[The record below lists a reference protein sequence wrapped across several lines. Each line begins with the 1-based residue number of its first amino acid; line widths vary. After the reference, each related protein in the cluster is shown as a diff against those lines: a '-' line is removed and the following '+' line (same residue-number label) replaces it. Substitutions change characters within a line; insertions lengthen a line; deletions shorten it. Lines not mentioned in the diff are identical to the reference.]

1 MNLFFLSLYL
11 QVQRG
16 FEPLYSDL
24 QSKALPNMLQNLK
37 ILKNLFIFYELTF
50 YNHYAKFYLLILNL
64 TR

>member
-37 ILKNLFIFYELTF
+37 NLSY
-50 YNHYAKFYLLILNL
+50 
-64 TR
+64 